1 MTSQLIQILCIED
14 NVTDVLLL
22 QESLTESESYTFEL
36 TNYQRLKKGLHHL
49 QDKEYDV
56 ILLDLGLP
64 DSQGLRTLEQ
74 VGSGHLNPH
83 RGADRTG

>member
-64 DSQGLRTLEQ
+64 DSQGSHA
-74 VGSGHLNPH
+74 GAGPSGHLRSPSWC
-83 RGADRTG
+83 